1 MTDRRS
7 IRSTPWRRLLRS
19 RRAGLL
25 AAGVALL
32 AAGLAGP
39 AAATQD
45 YPELFGTTEVPSSDL
60 KLFPKWRGAVDRFR
74 GEQGGCAAGQCDSE
88 GWRAFIEE
96 MRGKDPRRQLAD
108 INRRLNE
115 NPYIIDPINWG
126 VPDYWAT
133 PFQFLRRDGD
143 CEDYAIAKFMALR
156 ALGVPNERLRIVV
169 LQDINLQIAHAILVV
184 YLDGEAFVLDNQIA
198 SVVPASSIRH
208 YRPVYSINEAGWWL
222 HRT

>member
-1 MTDRRS
+1 MTGRRS
-7 IRSTPWRRLLRS
+7 TRSTPWRRRLRIC
-19 RRAGLL
+19 RAGLL

-60 KLFPKWRGAVDRFR
+60 KLFPKWRGAVDRFL
-74 GEQGGCAAGQCDSE
+74 GEQSGCAPGQCDGE
-88 GWRAFIEE
+88 RWRRFIEE
-96 MRGKDPRRQLAD
+96 MRGKEPRAQLAE
-108 INRRLNE
+108 INRRMNE
-115 NPYIIDPINWG
+115 SPYILDPINWG

-143 CEDYAIAKFMALR
+143 CEDYAIAKFMVLR

-169 LQDINLQIAHAILVV
+169 LQDINLRIAHAILVV
-184 YLDGEAFVLDNQIA
+184 YLDGEALVLDNQIE
-198 SVVPASSIRH
+198 SVVPATSIRH
-208 YRPVYSINEAGWWL
+208 YRPVYSINEEGWWL
-222 HRT
+222 HRK